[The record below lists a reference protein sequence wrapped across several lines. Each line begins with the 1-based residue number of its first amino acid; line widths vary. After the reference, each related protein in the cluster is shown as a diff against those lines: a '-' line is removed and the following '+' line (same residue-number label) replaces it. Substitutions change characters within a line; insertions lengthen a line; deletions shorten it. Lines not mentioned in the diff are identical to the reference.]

1 MLELINPINLSLL
14 AIGLVIAYWLAR
26 WIAPE
31 PSRGIYLIAFFLPF
45 ERIPSLELA
54 GFTFKINHF
63 LGILTFALW
72 LGALLVAKRK
82 LMPHPFTWLIG
93 TLFFSFVISGL
104 GAENSFRQLTVMISL
119 GLMAILHF
127 VTIGNIRSSVDLKMI
142 SRLILISAGLM
153 SLIGLYQFF
162 GDLAGLP
169 LGVTGLDPGYAQ
181 GVFGFPR
188 VHSFSKEPLY
198 YANYL
203 FIPLGIVA
211 SLLLADRQGKRRGQ
225 NSAVATIS
233 TTSTKEFSIESIL
246 PYPWLVAIL
255 SLIGI
260 NFVLTLSRGAY
271 LAAVPFALTL
281 LAIYFRQFFTWR
293 NLLATALVSMVVLA
307 TSYQIVNSVSPESL
321 EKFIDHATLGD
332 VLRTKTGE
340 SGFGRLNAF
349 EQALGAWQDRPIF
362 GIGLGNFGPH
372 ILAYPEVKPDR
383 GWEIVNNEYLELLA
397 ESGLV
402 GLGLWLSLCLA
413 VIGRSVIAYHRA
425 SDPLAKIMVAGLQA
439 AWVGILVQYNFFST
453 LYIIH
458 IWVVM
463 ALLIASQ
470 NIALASHQPTEVKK
484 TLTEK
489 S

>member
-1 MLELINPINLSLL
+1 MLDLINPINLSLL

-26 WIAPE
+26 WIAPD

-63 LGILTFALW
+63 LGILTFILW
-72 LGALLVAKRK
+72 LGALFVTKRK

-93 TLFFSFVISGL
+93 SLFFSFIISGL

-127 VTIGNIRSSVDLKMI
+127 VTVGNVRTSVDLRI
-142 SRLILISAGLM
+142 IGRLILISAGLM

-225 NSAVATIS
+225 NSAVS
-233 TTSTKEFSIESIL
+233 TVADSPITSIL
-246 PYPWLVAIL
+246 PYPWLVATL
-255 SLIGI
+255 ALIGI

-293 NLLATALVSMVVLA
+293 NLLATALVSIVVFA

-349 EQALGAWQDRPIF
+349 EQALGAWQDSPVF

-383 GWEIVNNEYLELLA
+383 GWDIVNNEYLELLA
-397 ESGLV
+397 ETGLV
-402 GLGLWLSLCLA
+402 GFGLWLSLCLA
-413 VIGRSVIAYHRA
+413 VIVRSVVAYHRA
-425 SDPLAKIMVAGLQA
+425 SDPVAKIMIAGLQA

-470 NIALASHQPTEVKK
+470 NIALASADSSRVDVKA
-484 TLTEK
+484 
-489 S
+489 